1 MLAKFR
7 SHILSMIFLS
17 IPFIGI
23 SQSDTI
29 ITNVE
34 RIPCTIKEVTADA
47 IKFSYPQED
56 LINTIY
62 KNTIKK
68 VVFKSGRIQTFA
80 ESIPL
85 KTINSIDDFDL
96 VEITNLES
104 DTKGLYRVGYVSAKA
119 KGTTTLS
126 NQERVKNRAYRKIKI
141 LAAMMG
147 ANIIFITNQ
156 RNEGN
161 KYGGYYQSGSS
172 TETNL
177 TGLAFT
183 NNKLNIQDFKQLIAN
198 KPIYVGVE
206 QTKLWSGDYDIRKE
220 QILTKFNIDD
230 IIDDDGIIEIK
241 GEIVNSPGQRIF
253 KLVSMDKDSF
263 NVFYEDKSTAYNV
276 KIEFN
281 IK

>member
-1 MLAKFR
+1 MLVKFKV
-7 SHILSMIFLS
+7 HLLSVLLS
-17 IPFIGI
+17 FIPLIAF

-34 RIPCTIKEVTADA
+34 RIPCIVREVTADA
-47 IKFSYPQED
+47 IKFSYPQEE
-56 LINTIY
+56 LVNTIY
-62 KNTIKK
+62 KNAIKK
-68 VVFKSGRIQTFA
+68 VVFKSGRVQLFA

-85 KTINSIDDFDL
+85 KTIKSIEDFDL

-126 NQERVKNRAYRKIKI
+126 NQERVKNRAYRKLKI

-147 ANIIFITNQ
+147 ANIVYISSQ

-161 KYGGYYQSGSS
+161 KFGGYYQSGSS
-172 TETNL
+172 SETNL
-177 TGLAFT
+177 TGLAYT
-183 NNKLNIQDFKQLIAN
+183 NSKLNIKEFKQLIAN

-206 QTKLWSGDYDIRKE
+206 QTKLWSGDYDVRKE
-220 QILTKFNIDD
+220 QILTKFTIDE
-230 IIDDDGIIEIK
+230 IIDDDGIIEMK

-253 KLVSMDKDSF
+253 KLVSMDKDFF
-263 NVFYEDKSTAYNV
+263 NIFYEDKSTAFNV

-281 IK
+281 LK

>member
-1 MLAKFR
+1 MLAKLR
-7 SHILSMIFLS
+7 GHILSMILLY
-17 IPFIGI
+17 IPFIGL

-119 KGTTTLS
+119 KGTTTSS

-161 KYGGYYQSGSS
+161 KFGGYYQSGSS
-172 TETNL
+172 SETNL

-183 NNKLNIQDFKQLIAN
+183 NNKLNILDFKQLIAN

-220 QILTKFNIDD
+220 EILTKFNIDEV
-230 IIDDDGIIEIK
+230 IDDDGIIEIK
-241 GEIVNSPGQRIF
+241 GEIVNTPGQRIF
-253 KLVSMDKDSF
+253 KLVSINKDYF

-281 IK
+281 LK